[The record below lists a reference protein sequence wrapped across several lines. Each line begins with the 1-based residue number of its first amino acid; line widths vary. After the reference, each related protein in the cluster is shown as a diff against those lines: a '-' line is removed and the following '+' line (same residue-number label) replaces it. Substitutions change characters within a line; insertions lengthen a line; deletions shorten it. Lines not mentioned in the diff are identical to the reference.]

1 MKARLVRIGNSRGIR
16 IPREL
21 IRLFDLREGTVLELE
36 ERREG
41 ILLRVD
47 RGSDSKVPWDVAY
60 QEMAAEVAEAQEWS
74 EWDFT
79 AGDTRE
85 G

>member
-16 IPREL
+16 IPKEL

-36 ERREG
+36 ERRDG

-47 RGSDSKVPWDVAY
+47 RSPEPKLPWDLAY
-60 QEMAAEVAEAQEWS
+60 KEMADEIAESEEWS
-74 EWDFT
+74 EWDST
-79 AGDTRE
+79 VGDGRE